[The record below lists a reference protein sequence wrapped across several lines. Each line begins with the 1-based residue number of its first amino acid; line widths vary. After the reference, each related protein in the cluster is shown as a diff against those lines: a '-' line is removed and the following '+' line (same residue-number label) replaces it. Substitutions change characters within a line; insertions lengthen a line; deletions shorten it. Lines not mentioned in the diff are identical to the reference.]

1 MSYLHHIVTRK
12 ADIREA
18 LLITHDRRRR
28 HSYTKNGETNHELP
42 RMTSLSVNNLEALER
57 ASAVGSITSLQRYL
71 STSFAEDG
79 ISLAS
84 LEALEK
90 HKCETCGQHFVDDW
104 WLNTHSSVSLTFRH
118 GVKSGNF
125 HKKSMEL
132 SY

>member
-1 MSYLHHIVTRK
+1 VSYLHHIVTRK

-28 HSYTKNGETNHELP
+28 HSYTKNGETNHALP

-57 ASAVGSITSLQRYL
+57 APAVGSSTSLERYL

-84 LEALEK
+84 LEALER
-90 HKCETCGQHFVDDW
+90 HKCETCGQHFVDDRL
-104 WLNTHSSVSLTFRH
+104 LNTHSSVSLTFRH